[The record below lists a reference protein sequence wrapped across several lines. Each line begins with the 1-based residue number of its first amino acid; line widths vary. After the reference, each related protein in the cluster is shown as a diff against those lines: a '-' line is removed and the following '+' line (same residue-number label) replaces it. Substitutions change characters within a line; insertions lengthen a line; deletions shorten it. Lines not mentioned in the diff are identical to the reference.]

1 MNLVQNY
8 DGIPEFVR
16 DRDFD
21 MFLFLDRINVLSTE
35 VYYDVLDTGGSIVST
50 IVTYWYIDTRLRL
63 CRSSIQTDFMN
74 SDFYDKKQFMENRI
88 YECLRGIIKD
98 YIFNDKEYDKLCPY
112 SFKLCS
118 LR

>member
-1 MNLVQNY
+1 
-8 DGIPEFVR
+8 
-16 DRDFD
+16 
-21 MFLFLDRINVLSTE
+21 
-35 VYYDVLDTGGSIVST
+35 
-50 IVTYWYIDTRLRL
+50 
-63 CRSSIQTDFMN
+63 MN

>member
-8 DGIPEFVR
+8 GGIPEFVR
-16 DRDFD
+16 GRDFD
-21 MFLFLDRINVLSTE
+21 LFLFLDHINVLSTE

-63 CRSSIQTDFMN
+63 CRSTVQTDFMN
-74 SDFYDKKQFMENRI
+74 SEFYDKKQLMENCI
-88 YECLRGIIKD
+88 FECLRGIIKD

-112 SFKLCS
+112 SFKLCI